1 LLSFQ
6 QLTVGPVPS
15 CVGQEVVVRATAL
28 GEPAVKPGAAVD
40 PVQFAAAG
48 VMVSLELPDGTSREI
63 GVTDASGLL
72 KFHPE
77 VPGQHAFSADISGV
91 RCVASLPI
99 APARDRW
106 LLAIVC
112 VPLGLAVLWLQI
124 RRLLASRRRV
134 ARS

>member
-1 LLSFQ
+1 
-6 QLTVGPVPS
+6 
-15 CVGQEVVVRATAL
+15 VVVRAAAL

-40 PVQFAAAG
+40 PVQFAVAG

-63 GVTDASGLL
+63 GVTDASGLV

-134 ARS
+134 ARG

>member
-1 LLSFQ
+1 M
-6 QLTVGPVPS
+6 
-15 CVGQEVVVRATAL
+15 VVRATAL

-77 VPGQHAFSADISGV
+77 VPGQHAFSADLSGV